1 MTKAKGKKLIGGKA
15 ERRNDSKMTK
25 LNMVE
30 AINLALREEME
41 RDSRVVVL
49 GEDVGKEGGVFRV
62 TDGLQQRFG
71 EERVIDTP
79 LAEVGIVGVAFGMAL
94 NGLRPVAEIQFEGF
108 LYPCLDQIN
117 NHLGRIRNRSRG
129 RFTSPLVIRVPYG
142 GGIHAPEHH
151 SDSPEA
157 LLAHIPG
164 IKVVIPSTP
173 SEAKGLLLA
182 SIRDP
187 DPVIFMEPKRIY
199 RAIREE
205 VVEGDEVIPLGRA
218 RVVQEGKDVT
228 IIAWG
233 AMVREA
239 LQAAEQL
246 KKDKVD
252 PEIIDLRTI
261 SPMDA
266 ETIVN
271 SIRKTGR
278 GVVVHEA
285 PKTCGVGAEII
296 ALINEKALLSLQAP
310 IGRVTGFDIAVPL
323 FKSEHYYLPN
333 PKRIIMAVKKVMS
346 F

>member
-1 MTKAKGKKLIGGKA
+1 MP
-15 ERRNDSKMTK
+15 K

-30 AINLALREEME
+30 AINLALREELE
-41 RDSRVVVL
+41 RDSRVVIL

-62 TDGLQQRFG
+62 TDGLQQKFG
-71 EERVIDTP
+71 GDRVVDTP
-79 LAEVGIVGVAFGMAL
+79 LAELGIVAVAFGMAVY
-94 NGLRPVAEIQFEGF
+94 GIRPIAEIQFEGF

-117 NHLGRIRNRSRG
+117 NHIGRIRNRSRG
-129 RFTSPLVIRVPYG
+129 RFTCPLVIRVPYG

-157 LLAHIPG
+157 ILAHIPG
-164 IKVVIPSTP
+164 IKVVIPATP
-173 SEAKGLLLA
+173 YEAKGLVLS

-205 VVEGDEVIPLGRA
+205 VPEGDYTIPLGKA
-218 RVVQEGKDVT
+218 RLVQEGKDVT
-228 IIAWG
+228 VVAWG

-239 LQAAEQL
+239 LNAAEQL
-246 KKDKVD
+246 KGDKID
-252 PEIIDLRTI
+252 LEIIDLRTV
-261 SPMDA
+261 SPIDV
-266 ETIVN
+266 ETIIT

-278 GVVVHEA
+278 GVIVHEA
-285 PKTCGVGAEII
+285 PKTCGLGAEII

-310 IGRVTGFDIAVPL
+310 IERVTGFDIPVPL
-323 FKSEHYYLPN
+323 MKTEHYYLPN
-333 PKRIIMAVKKVMS
+333 PKRIVMAVKKVMN

>member
-1 MTKAKGKKLIGGKA
+1 MA
-15 ERRNDSKMTK
+15 K

-41 RDSRVVVL
+41 RDSRVVIF

-62 TDGLQQRFG
+62 TDGLQKRFG
-71 EERVIDTP
+71 ADRVIDTP
-79 LAEVGIVGVAFGMAL
+79 LAELGIVAVALGIAVY
-94 NGLRPVAEIQFEGF
+94 GLRPIAEIQFEGF

-117 NHLGRIRNRSRG
+117 NHIGRMRNRSRG
-129 RFTSPLVIRVPYG
+129 RFTCPLVIRFPYG

-157 LLAHIPG
+157 ILAHIPG

-173 SEAKGLLLA
+173 YEAKGLLLSA
-182 SIRDP
+182 IRDP
-187 DPVIFMEPKRIY
+187 DPVFFMEPKRIY

-205 VVEGDEVIPLGRA
+205 VPEGDYTVPLGKA
-218 RVVQEGKDVT
+218 RLVQEGKDVSL
-228 IIAWG
+228 IAWG

-239 LQAAEQL
+239 ISAAEKL
-246 KKDKVD
+246 KEDKINV
-252 PEIIDLRTI
+252 EIIDLRTI
-261 SPMDA
+261 SPMDVDA
-266 ETIVN
+266 IVT

-278 GVVVHEA
+278 GVIVHEA

-310 IGRVTGFDIAVPL
+310 IERVTGFDIPVPL
-323 FKSEHYYLPN
+323 MKSEHYNLPN
-333 PKRIIMAVKKVMS
+333 PKRIVLAVKKVMN

>member
-1 MTKAKGKKLIGGKA
+1 MA
-15 ERRNDSKMTK
+15 K

-41 RDSRVVVL
+41 RDDRVILL

-62 TDGLQQRFG
+62 TDGLQQKFG
-71 EERVIDTP
+71 ADRVIDTP
-79 LAEVGIVGVAFGMAL
+79 LAELGIVGAAFGMAL
-94 NGLRPVAEIQFEGF
+94 YGLRPVPEIQFEGF

-129 RFTSPLVIRVPYG
+129 RFTCPLVIRVPYG

-157 LLAHIPG
+157 ILAHIPG

-173 SEAKGLLLA
+173 YEAKGLLLS

-187 DPVIFMEPKRIY
+187 DPVVFLEPKRIY

-205 VVEGDEVIPLGRA
+205 VQTGDYTIPLGKA
-218 RVVQEGKDVT
+218 RLVQEGSHVT
-228 IIAWG
+228 VVAWG
-233 AMVREA
+233 AMVREV
-239 LQAAEQL
+239 LNAAEKL
-246 KKDKVD
+246 KADKISV
-252 PEIIDLRTI
+252 EVIDLRTI
-261 SPMDA
+261 SPMDGEA
-266 ETIVN
+266 IVT

-285 PKTCGVGAEII
+285 PKTCGLGAEII
-296 ALINEKALLSLQAP
+296 ALINEKAFLSLQAP
-310 IGRVTGFDIAVPL
+310 IERVTGFDVPVPL
-323 FKSEHYYLPN
+323 MKSEHYYLPN
-333 PKRIIMAVKKVMS
+333 PERIVSAVKKVMS

>member
-1 MTKAKGKKLIGGKA
+1 MA
-15 ERRNDSKMTK
+15 K

-62 TDGLQQRFG
+62 TDGLQERFG
-71 EERVIDTP
+71 ADRVVDTP
-79 LAEVGIVGVAFGMAL
+79 LAESGIVGTAFGLAVY
-94 NGLRPVAEIQFEGF
+94 GLLPIAEIQFEGF

-117 NHLGRIRNRSRG
+117 NHISRIRNRSRG
-129 RFTSPLVIRVPYG
+129 RFTCPMVIRTPYG

-157 LLAHIPG
+157 ILAHIPG

-173 SEAKGLLLA
+173 YEAKGLLLSA
-182 SIRDP
+182 IRDP

-205 VVEGDEVIPLGRA
+205 VPEGDYTIPLGKA
-218 RVVQEGKDVT
+218 RLVQEGKDVT
-228 IIAWG
+228 VVAWG
-233 AMVREA
+233 AMVREG
-239 LQAAEQL
+239 LNAAEQL
-246 KKDKVD
+246 KGDKIEL
-252 PEIIDLRTI
+252 EIIDLRTI
-261 SPMDA
+261 SPIDID
-266 ETIVN
+266 TIIA

-278 GVVVHEA
+278 GVIVHEA
-285 PKTCGVGAEII
+285 PKTCGLGAEII
-296 ALINEKALLSLQAP
+296 ALVNEKALLSLQAP
-310 IGRVTGFDIAVPL
+310 IERVTGFDIPVPL
-323 FKSEHYYLPN
+323 LKTEHYYLPN
-333 PKRIIMAVKKVMS
+333 PKRIAMAVKKVMS